1 MTASSTITPRRPSPF
16 SSVRVRFALAY
27 AGLLAGTG
35 AALVILFYT
44 YLRFVPGY
52 STRPSAPAGTESSDP
67 APLAPVDAEPTLLSN
82 IILVALAL
90 AIVIFAMW
98 IGWVVAGRLLRP
110 LATINDAAIRVGQG
124 DLDHRI
130 HLAGPDDEFAN
141 LARAFDSMLDRIQTS
156 LAAHQRFAAN
166 ASHELHTPLSTN
178 KTMLDVALG
187 DPAGTDF
194 VELARRLQR
203 TNQENIATVDAL
215 LDLADIGQVELDMS
229 AVDLRDLAE
238 AVVRDAETEAAARS
252 ITASTA
258 LSPAA
263 ARGNAPLL
271 SRLVTN
277 LVQNA
282 VRHNLTGGSV
292 DVRTGSDPERAWI
305 VVENTG
311 EPVSPDAAA
320 TLTEPFVR
328 AGGRTTS
335 PDHAGRGLGLAI
347 VQSIVLAHG
356 GALALAPRPGGG
368 LVVTVS
374 IPR

>member
-1 MTASSTITPRRPSPF
+1 MTASLAVSGRPSPF
-16 SSVRVRFALAY
+16 TSVRVRFAFAY

-52 STRPSAPAGTESSDP
+52 SARPSSPAGTESSDP
-67 APLAPVDAEPTLLSN
+67 APLGPIDAGPTLLSTV
-82 IILVALAL
+82 ILVALAL
-90 AIVIFAMW
+90 AIVVVAMG

-110 LATINDAAIRVGQG
+110 LATINEAAIRVGQG

-130 HLAGPDDEFAN
+130 HLVGPDDEFAN
-141 LARAFDSMLDRIQTS
+141 LACAFDSMLDRIQIA
-156 LAAHQRFAAN
+156 LDAHQRFAAN

-194 VELARRLQR
+194 VELARRLRR
-203 TNQENIATVDAL
+203 TNQDNIDTVDAL
-215 LDLADIGQVELDMS
+215 LDLADTGQGELEMTE
-229 AVDLRDLAE
+229 VDLRGLADA
-238 AVVRDAETEAAARS
+238 AVRASRAEAAAHS
-252 ITASTA
+252 VTVATE
-258 LSPAA
+258 LSPAV

-271 SRLVTN
+271 SRLVAN

-282 VRHNLTGGSV
+282 VRHNVIGGSV
-292 DVRTGSDPERAWI
+292 DVRTGIDSVRARI
-305 VVENTG
+305 DVENTG
-311 EPVSPDAAA
+311 EAMSADAVM
-320 TLTEPFVR
+320 TLTEPFIR
-328 AGGRTTS
+328 AGGRAAS
-335 PDHAGRGLGLAI
+335 AEHAGRGLGLAI

-356 GALALAPRPGGG
+356 GTLVLVPRSAGG
-368 LVVTVS
+368 LLVTVS